1 MLVLTTTAYAATT
14 ETFYG
19 GYSDLYS
26 KGSIEVDLTNISSQK
41 SVVLSETEAAEYFD
55 DAGTLNMVVDYDY
68 DIGEEVTIKDI
79 LANYNNNGGIP
90 TYYADAAPVV
100 VTARTAMRTFW
111 FSWKGDMETTF
122 EPKYYSF
129 DEYLYNIDNKQIYT
143 EQPEDWLLAD
153 GTTASLNEPGKY
165 IFVVIDDGLIYNS
178 PAGIFCV
185 HIGDTP
191 SKTPVPEDL
200 SKINAN
206 PTTSKVLVNGKDVQF
221 DAYNIGGNNYFKLR
235 DFAQAVNKTEKNFE
249 VTWDE
254 ANNAINLISNK
265 AYTPVGGELANGDG
279 KTKVATPTTSKIFKD
294 GKEISLTA
302 YNINGNNYFK
312 LRDLAKAFDIG
323 VTWDGKTNTVGI
335 DTSIGYVEEK
345 VTAVPTSSK
354 ILVNGKPV
362 TFEAYNINGNNYFK
376 LRDLAQALSGNDKQF
391 DIAWDN
397 NYQAITLFP
406 GKAYTAVGGEL
417 KAGDGNA
424 KTAVLSTARVFVN
437 EIKGNS
443 LDVKAYNIN
452 GNNYFKLRDIAQ
464 IIDFGVTWDAA
475 TQTVSI
481 DTSTSYVPDK

>member
-1 MLVLTTTAYAATT
+1 MSKRFLSTVIALLFMLVLTTTAYAATT

-19 GYSDLYS
+19 GYSGLYS

-41 SVVLSETEAAEYFD
+41 SVILSETEAAEYFD
-55 DAGTLNMVVDYDY
+55 DAGTLNRVVDYDY
-68 DIGEEVTIKDI
+68 EIGGEVTIKDI
-79 LANYNNNGGIP
+79 LANYNNNGGVP

-100 VTARTAMRTFW
+100 VTAKTAMRTFY
-111 FSWKGDMETTF
+111 FSYKGDNATTF

-129 DEYLYNIDNKQIYT
+129 DEYLYNFDNKQVYT
-143 EQPEDWLLAD
+143 EPPIDWLLAD

-165 IFVVIDDGLIYNS
+165 IFVVIDDGLVYPS

-335 DTSIGYVEEK
+335 DTSIGYVEE
-345 VTAVPTSSK
+345 
-354 ILVNGKPV
+354 
-362 TFEAYNINGNNYFK
+362 
-376 LRDLAQALSGNDKQF
+376 
-391 DIAWDN
+391 
-397 NYQAITLFP
+397 
-406 GKAYTAVGGEL
+406 
-417 KAGDGNA
+417 
-424 KTAVLSTARVFVN
+424 
-437 EIKGNS
+437 
-443 LDVKAYNIN
+443 
-452 GNNYFKLRDIAQ
+452 
-464 IIDFGVTWDAA
+464 
-475 TQTVSI
+475 
-481 DTSTSYVPDK
+481 